1 MRRTLV
7 LVAIAALSAPSLHA
21 AGRLKFQYTI
31 ELQRE
36 GQLSETSFLRGF
48 QFDDGVRLRVK
59 LDQSSYCYVMM
70 RQQDGSYDISY
81 AAGSGGGATRPSGDS
96 WAKLPKTTFMSAG
109 NESVDRMYLVVAN
122 SKVKELEDAI
132 AAGGTGLTESLA
144 LEVRDRYVGA
154 GSYRRDLEG
163 DRFTV
168 SFKPTQP
175 RSVVVVEEI
184 SLRRFH

>member
-1 MRRTLV
+1 MKRTLV
-7 LVAIAALSAPSLHA
+7 LAAIAALSAPALFA
-21 AGRLKFQYTI
+21 VEGLKFQYTI

-70 RQQDGSYDISY
+70 RQENGTYDLTY
-81 AAGSGGGATRPSGDS
+81 AAGAGGSATRPSGDS
-96 WAKLPKTTFMSAG
+96 WAKLPKTTFMSTG
-109 NESVDRMYLVVAN
+109 GESVDRMYLVVAN

-132 AAGGTGLTESLA
+132 SAGTAELTESLP
-144 LEVRDRYVGA
+144 LEIRDRYVGE
-154 GSYRRDLEG
+154 GSYRRDLKG

-168 SFKPTQP
+168 SFNPAKPQA
-175 RSVVVVEEI
+175 VVVVEEI
-184 SLRRFH
+184 SLRRLR